1 MLFSNV
7 AGYVKPVK
15 YFGGTVK
22 RMYYLG
28 TGIGNL
34 STAITMVSILKRI
47 QITVTSDKYQI
58 ENINEFMAIINK
70 HINKLGI

>member
-47 QITVTSDKYQI
+47 QITVTSDKY
-58 ENINEFMAIINK
+58 
-70 HINKLGI
+70 